1 MLFFDYTA
9 PMRKTFALITY
20 TAALMLTPQFA
31 VAAPGAIIVMT
42 GPATIKTASDASAC
56 YSIQDPD
63 ARAYCLAKARRD
75 ASVCYS
81 VQRPDLRSQC
91 LAEARK

>member
-42 GPATIKTASDASAC
+42 VPATIKPASDASAC
-56 YSIQDPD
+56 YNISDAD
-63 ARAYCLAKARRD
+63 ARTYCLAQARGE
-75 ASVCYS
+75 SSQCYS
-81 VQRPDLRSQC
+81 IQRPDLRSQC
-91 LAEARK
+91 LAEVRK